1 MNTNISL
8 QDLCFLFKIDFIS
21 LLQPGAAVIKSNEA
35 NEPNTLPLPF
45 RNCVACPF
53 CSQRGDH
60 SLKCCIS
67 FSHPHCYVNMTD
79 PQVFIELFYVGTK
92 KDVGTVTDPAGGPE
106 EKNAGP
112 IG

>member
-1 MNTNISL
+1 
-8 QDLCFLFKIDFIS
+8 
-21 LLQPGAAVIKSNEA
+21 
-35 NEPNTLPLPF
+35 
-45 RNCVACPF
+45 
-53 CSQRGDH
+53 
-60 SLKCCIS
+60 
-67 FSHPHCYVNMTD
+67 MTD